1 VTAPRKPGADPGF
14 GGGRQ
19 TGEFTTP
26 PAAPPATPGPAPAT
40 PSAESAAALA
50 VQVEP
55 AGVLPGGTVNPD
67 TYNTPVRG
75 MTRTVI
81 IHPGRTAAFI
91 RLLRPRQWIKNT
103 FVLAPLIFSGT
114 FIYATSVER
123 AIIATALFCIASS
136 ATYVFNDLTDREADA
151 AHPTKSRTRP
161 IASGDVTPAQARI
174 LLAALYIIVA
184 ASALWSVETAAVAVA
199 YLVLNVAYTIKLKHI
214 PVVDIFALAGGFVL
228 RVFCGA
234 VAIGVPLS
242 LWMLITTLC
251 LALYL
256 AAVKRRDELV
266 ATGGSARSVLR
277 LYTVRLLDRYAEM
290 SALSAVVFYGLFVIT
305 VRPGLAV
312 TVPLVLFGLFRYWY
326 IAESGN
332 ASESPTDAVW
342 ADKPLI
348 ATVLG
353 WGALCAA
360 VLLRHRFVGP

>member
-1 VTAPRKPGADPGF
+1 MTAPRQPGADPGPRE
-14 GGGRQ
+14 GRQ
-19 TGEFTTP
+19 TDDFITSSPALP
-26 PAAPPATPGPAPAT
+26 PAPGPAP
-40 PSAESAAALA
+40 PSPPPEIAASLP
-50 VQVEP
+50 VQLEP
-55 AGVLPGGTVNPD
+55 GAPLPLGTRDPNPD
-67 TYNTPVRG
+67 NTPVRG
-75 MTRTVI
+75 MTRPVV
-81 IHPGRTAAFI
+81 HSGRAGAFV

-136 ATYVFNDLTDREADA
+136 ATYVFNDLTDRAADA

-161 IASGDVTPAQARI
+161 IASGEVTPAQARM
-174 LLAALYIIVA
+174 LLAVLYAIVA
-184 ASALWSVETAAVAVA
+184 AAALWSVDTTAVAVA
-199 YLVLNVAYTIKLKHI
+199 YVLLNAAYTVKLKHI

-305 VRPGLAV
+305 VRPGLAI

-326 IAESGN
+326 IAESGT

-342 ADKPLI
+342 TDIPLI

-360 VLLRHRFVGP
+360 VLLRHRFTGP

>member
-1 VTAPRKPGADPGF
+1 MQIEPV
-14 GGGRQ
+14 
-19 TGEFTTP
+19 
-26 PAAPPATPGPAPAT
+26 
-40 PSAESAAALA
+40 AAA
-50 VQVEP
+50 
-55 AGVLPGGTVNPD
+55 AGGVPNPD
-67 TYNTPVRG
+67 SRSTPVRG
-75 MTRTVI
+75 VV
-81 IHPGRTAAFI
+81 PGAAVRPGLVPALI
-91 RLLRPRQWIKNT
+91 RLMRPRQWIKNS
-103 FVLAPLIFSGT
+103 FVVAPLIFSGT
-114 FIYATSVER
+114 FIHVLAVER
-123 AIIATALFCIASS
+123 AILATALFCIASS
-136 ATYVFNDLTDREADA
+136 ATYVFNDLTDREADS

-161 IASGDVTPAQARI
+161 IASGEISPAQARV
-174 LLAALYIIVA
+174 LLSGLYILIA
-184 ASALWSVETAAVAVA
+184 GFAFWSLKTTGVAVA
-199 YLVLNVAYTIKLKHI
+199 YVLLNAAYTVKLKHI
-214 PVVDIFALAGGFVL
+214 PVVDIFALAAGFVL

-305 VRPGLAV
+305 VRPGLAI

-326 IAESGN
+326 IAESGS

-342 ADKPLI
+342 ADGPLI

-353 WGALCAA
+353 WGALCGA
-360 VLLRHRFVGP
+360 VLLRHRFIGG

>member
-1 VTAPRKPGADPGF
+1 VTAPRHPAGADLGP
-14 GGGRQ
+14 GGRPDASPSPPLAA
-19 TGEFTTP
+19 ESPTTLTVQIE
-26 PAAPPATPGPAPAT
+26 PAA
-40 PSAESAAALA
+40 A
-50 VQVEP
+50 V
-55 AGVLPGGTVNPD
+55 PGGSAGASTED
-67 TYNTPVRG
+67 TPARGVMRMPVVRG
-75 MTRTVI
+75 
-81 IHPGRTAAFI
+81 GRWPAVI
-91 RLLRPRQWIKNT
+91 RLLRPRQWIKNS

-114 FIYATSVER
+114 FIHLLAIER
-123 AIIATALFCIASS
+123 ALLATALFCIASS
-136 ATYVFNDLTDREADA
+136 ATYVFNDLTDRAADA

-161 IASGDVTPAQARI
+161 IASGEITPAQAQMV
-174 LLAALYIIVA
+174 LLGLYALIAAF
-184 ASALWSVETAAVAVA
+184 ALWSVKSTGVAVA
-199 YLVLNVAYTIKLKHI
+199 YVLLNAAYTVKLKHI

-305 VRPGLAV
+305 VRPGLAI

-326 IAESGN
+326 IAESGT

-342 ADKPLI
+342 ADIPLI

>member
-1 VTAPRKPGADPGF
+1 
-14 GGGRQ
+14 
-19 TGEFTTP
+19 
-26 PAAPPATPGPAPAT
+26 
-40 PSAESAAALA
+40 LA

-55 AGVLPGGTVNPD
+55 AGVLPRGTVNP
-67 TYNTPVRG
+67 TTPTTPARG
-75 MTRTVI
+75 MARPVI
-81 IHPGRTAAFI
+81 VHPGRTAAFI

-136 ATYVFNDLTDREADA
+136 ATYVFNDLTDRAADA

-161 IASGDVTPAQARI
+161 IASGDITPAQARI
-174 LLAALYIIVA
+174 LLAGLYVIVA

-199 YLVLNVAYTIKLKHI
+199 YLVLNAAYTVKLKHI

-305 VRPGLAV
+305 VRPGLAI

-326 IAESGN
+326 IAESGS

-342 ADKPLI
+342 ADGPLI

-353 WGALCAA
+353 WGALCGA

>member
-1 VTAPRKPGADPGF
+1 M
-14 GGGRQ
+14 
-19 TGEFTTP
+19 
-26 PAAPPATPGPAPAT
+26 
-40 PSAESAAALA
+40 A

-55 AGVLPGGTVNPD
+55 AGVLPRGTVNP
-67 TYNTPVRG
+67 TTPTTPARG
-75 MTRTVI
+75 MARPVI
-81 IHPGRTAAFI
+81 VHPGRTAAFI

-136 ATYVFNDLTDREADA
+136 ATYVFNDLTDRAADA

-161 IASGDVTPAQARI
+161 IASGDITPAQARI
-174 LLAALYIIVA
+174 LLAGLYVIVA

-199 YLVLNVAYTIKLKHI
+199 YLVLNAAYTVKLKHI

-256 AAVKRRDELV
+256 AAIKRRYDPH
-266 ATGGSARSVLR
+266 
-277 LYTVRLLDRYAEM
+277 
-290 SALSAVVFYGLFVIT
+290 GLFT
-305 VRPGLAV
+305 VHHGVMDRAM
-312 TVPLVLFGLFRYWY
+312 
-326 IAESGN
+326 
-332 ASESPTDAVW
+332 
-342 ADKPLI
+342 LI
-348 ATVLG
+348 AI
-353 WGALCAA
+353 
-360 VLLRHRFVGP
+360 

>member
-1 VTAPRKPGADPGF
+1 VQIEPGAP
-14 GGGRQ
+14 
-19 TGEFTTP
+19 
-26 PAAPPATPGPAPAT
+26 
-40 PSAESAAALA
+40 
-50 VQVEP
+50 
-55 AGVLPGGTVNPD
+55 LPRGTVNPNPN
-67 TYNTPVRG
+67 TTPVRG
-75 MTRTVI
+75 MPRPVFV
-81 IHPGRTAAFI
+81 HSGRAAAFI

-103 FVLAPLIFSGT
+103 FVVAPLIFSGT

-123 AIIATALFCIASS
+123 AIIATALFCVASS
-136 ATYVFNDLTDREADA
+136 ATYVFNDLIDRAADA

-161 IASGDVTPAQARI
+161 IASGDVTPAQARM
-174 LLAALYIIVA
+174 LLAVLYAIVA
-184 ASALWSVETAAVAVA
+184 AAALWSVDTTAVAVG
-199 YLVLNVAYTIKLKHI
+199 YLLLNAAYTVKLKHI

-305 VRPGLAV
+305 VRPGLAI

-326 IAESGN
+326 IAESGTS
-332 ASESPTDAVW
+332 SESPTDAVW
-342 ADKPLI
+342 ADIPLI